1 MEQQKQNNI
10 QSKKRRHPRQQRV
23 IRFMVQLFAW
33 IGAALL
39 YYVAFAL
46 LFDTPLEHR
55 MRHSTDVLRS
65 EYETLSARYDSLEMV
80 LENVTER
87 DRSIF
92 RILFESDPY
101 DLESEQSEERL
112 ALHEKTISKSKRD
125 IITDMN
131 QRIDNV
137 DKRIANLE
145 SSWNRIKLLGDTLGE
160 KSNRIPS
167 IQPVLNKQLSLLTA
181 GYGNLLNPFYRTLQ
195 SHQGVDYTVAE
206 GSSVFAT
213 ADGTVKEISD
223 KSSTLG
229 KTIVIDHGNG
239 YQTSYS
245 HLLSTLVRRGQK
257 VERGD
262 VIALS
267 GNSGLSL
274 APHLHYE
281 VRFNGLRVDPIH
293 YFFMELSPVEYS
305 RIIRISQS
313 GMQSFD

>member
-1 MEQQKQNNI
+1 MQNDI
-10 QSKKRRHPRQQRV
+10 QGKKRRQPRRQRV

-80 LENVTER
+80 LDNVAER

-125 IITDMN
+125 IITDLH

-137 DKRIANLE
+137 DKRIADLE

-160 KSNRIPS
+160 KSNRIPA

-181 GYGNLLNPFYRTLQ
+181 GYGNLLNPFYRTLH

-257 VERGD
+257 IQRGD
-262 VIALS
+262 IIALS

>member
-1 MEQQKQNNI
+1 MQKQENNTRNT
-10 QSKKRRHPRQQRV
+10 KRRHPRRQRV
-23 IRFMVQLFAW
+23 IRFTIQLFAW

-80 LENVTER
+80 LDNIAER
-87 DRSIF
+87 DRSVF

-101 DLESEQSEERL
+101 DLNSEQSEERL
-112 ALHEKTISKSKRD
+112 ALHEKTISKNKRD
-125 IITDMN
+125 IIADLK

-137 DKRIANLE
+137 DNRIATLE

-257 VERGD
+257 VQRGD
-262 VIALS
+262 IIALS

-293 YFFMELSPVEYS
+293 YFFMELSPDEYS
-305 RIIRISQS
+305 RIIRIAQS

>member
-1 MEQQKQNNI
+1 MQRQDNYTKNP
-10 QSKKRRHPRQQRV
+10 KRRHPRRQRA
-23 IRFMVQLFAW
+23 IRFTIQLFAW

-80 LENVTER
+80 LDNIAER
-87 DRSIF
+87 DRSVF

-101 DLESEQSEERL
+101 DLNSEQSEERL
-112 ALHEKTISKSKRD
+112 ALHEKTISKNKRD
-125 IITDMN
+125 IIADLK

-137 DKRIANLE
+137 NNRIATLE

-257 VERGD
+257 VQRGD
-262 VIALS
+262 IIALS

-293 YFFMELSPVEYS
+293 YFFMELSPDEYS
-305 RIIRISQS
+305 RIIRIAQS

>member
-1 MEQQKQNNI
+1 MQKQENNTRNT
-10 QSKKRRHPRQQRV
+10 KRRHPRRQRV
-23 IRFMVQLFAW
+23 IRFTIQLFAW

-80 LENVTER
+80 LDNVAER
-87 DRSIF
+87 DRSVF

-101 DLESEQSEERL
+101 DLNSEQSEERL
-112 ALHEKTISKSKRD
+112 ALHEKTISKNKRD
-125 IITDMN
+125 IIADLK

-137 DKRIANLE
+137 NNRIATLE

-257 VERGD
+257 VQRGD
-262 VIALS
+262 IIALS

-293 YFFMELSPVEYS
+293 YFFMELSPDEYS
-305 RIIRISQS
+305 RIIRIAQS

>member
-1 MEQQKQNNI
+1 MQKQEDNTRNT
-10 QSKKRRHPRQQRV
+10 KRRHPRRQRV
-23 IRFMVQLFAW
+23 IRFTIQLFAW

-80 LENVTER
+80 LDNIAER
-87 DRSIF
+87 DRSVF

-101 DLESEQSEERL
+101 DLNSEQSEERL
-112 ALHEKTISKSKRD
+112 ALHEKTISKNKRD
-125 IITDMN
+125 IIADLK

-137 DKRIANLE
+137 NNRIATLE

-257 VERGD
+257 VQRGD
-262 VIALS
+262 IIALS

-293 YFFMELSPVEYS
+293 YFFMELSPDEYS
-305 RIIRISQS
+305 RIIRIAQS

>member
-1 MEQQKQNNI
+1 MQNDI
-10 QSKKRRHPRQQRV
+10 QGKKRRQPRRQRV

-80 LENVTER
+80 LDNVAER

-125 IITDMN
+125 IITDLH

-137 DKRIANLE
+137 DKRIADLE

-160 KSNRIPS
+160 KSNRIPA

-257 VERGD
+257 IQRGD
-262 VIALS
+262 IIALS

>member
-1 MEQQKQNNI
+1 MQRQDNYTKNP
-10 QSKKRRHPRQQRV
+10 KRRHPRRQRV
-23 IRFMVQLFAW
+23 IRFTIQLFAW

-80 LENVTER
+80 LDNVAER
-87 DRSIF
+87 DRSVF

-101 DLESEQSEERL
+101 DLNSEQSEERL
-112 ALHEKTISKSKRD
+112 ALHEKTISKNKRD
-125 IITDMN
+125 IIADLK

-137 DKRIANLE
+137 DNRIATLE

-257 VERGD
+257 VQRGD
-262 VIALS
+262 IIALS

-293 YFFMELSPVEYS
+293 YFFMELSPDEYS
-305 RIIRISQS
+305 RIIRIAQS

>member
-1 MEQQKQNNI
+1 MQRQDNYTKNP
-10 QSKKRRHPRQQRV
+10 KRRHPRRQRV
-23 IRFMVQLFAW
+23 IRFTIQLFAW

-80 LENVTER
+80 LDNIAER
-87 DRSIF
+87 DRSVF

-101 DLESEQSEERL
+101 DLNSEQSEERL

-125 IITDMN
+125 IIADLK

-137 DKRIANLE
+137 NNRIATLE

-257 VERGD
+257 VQRGD
-262 VIALS
+262 IIALS

-293 YFFMELSPVEYS
+293 YFFMELSPDEYS
-305 RIIRISQS
+305 RIIRIAQS

>member
-1 MEQQKQNNI
+1 MQNDI
-10 QSKKRRHPRQQRV
+10 QGKKRRQPRRQRV
-23 IRFMVQLFAW
+23 IRFIVQLFAW

-80 LENVTER
+80 LDNVAER

-125 IITDMN
+125 IITDLH

-137 DKRIANLE
+137 DKRIADLE

-257 VERGD
+257 VQRGD
-262 VIALS
+262 IIALS

>member
-1 MEQQKQNNI
+1 MQRQDNYTKNP
-10 QSKKRRHPRQQRV
+10 KRRHPRRQRA
-23 IRFMVQLFAW
+23 IRFTIQLFAW

-80 LENVTER
+80 LDNVAER
-87 DRSIF
+87 DRSVF

-101 DLESEQSEERL
+101 DLNSEQSEERL

-125 IITDMN
+125 IIADLK

-137 DKRIANLE
+137 DNRIATLE

-257 VERGD
+257 VQRGD
-262 VIALS
+262 IIALS

-293 YFFMELSPVEYS
+293 YFFMELSPDEYS
-305 RIIRISQS
+305 RIIRIAQS

>member
-1 MEQQKQNNI
+1 MEQQKQNDI
-10 QSKKRRHPRQQRV
+10 QGKKRRQPRRQRV

-80 LENVTER
+80 LDNIAER

-125 IITDMN
+125 IITDLH

-137 DKRIANLE
+137 DKRIADLE

-257 VERGD
+257 VQRGD
-262 VIALS
+262 IIALS

>member
-1 MEQQKQNNI
+1 MQKQESNTRNT
-10 QSKKRRHPRQQRV
+10 KRRHPRRQRA
-23 IRFMVQLFAW
+23 IRFTIQLFAW

-80 LENVTER
+80 LDNIAER
-87 DRSIF
+87 DRSVF

-101 DLESEQSEERL
+101 DLNSEQSEERL

-125 IITDMN
+125 IIADLK

-137 DKRIANLE
+137 DNRIATLE

-257 VERGD
+257 VQRGD
-262 VIALS
+262 IIALS

-293 YFFMELSPVEYS
+293 YFFMELSPDEYS
-305 RIIRISQS
+305 RIIRIAQS

>member
-1 MEQQKQNNI
+1 MQKQDNYTKNP
-10 QSKKRRHPRQQRV
+10 KRRHPRRQRV
-23 IRFMVQLFAW
+23 IRFTIQLFAW

-65 EYETLSARYDSLEMV
+65 EYEALSARYDSLEMV
-80 LENVTER
+80 LDNIAER
-87 DRSIF
+87 DRSVF

-101 DLESEQSEERL
+101 DLNSEQSEERL
-112 ALHEKTISKSKRD
+112 ALHEKTISKNKRD
-125 IITDMN
+125 IIADLK

-137 DKRIANLE
+137 NNRIATLE

-257 VERGD
+257 VQRGD
-262 VIALS
+262 IIALS

-293 YFFMELSPVEYS
+293 YFFMELSPDEYS
-305 RIIRISQS
+305 RIIRIAQS

>member
-1 MEQQKQNNI
+1 MQNDI
-10 QSKKRRHPRQQRV
+10 QGKKRRQPRRQRV

-65 EYETLSARYDSLEMV
+65 EYEALSARYDSLEMV
-80 LENVTER
+80 LDNVAER

-125 IITDMN
+125 IITDLH
-131 QRIDNV
+131 QRTDNV
-137 DKRIANLE
+137 DKRIADLE

-160 KSNRIPS
+160 KSNRIPA

-181 GYGNLLNPFYRTLQ
+181 GYGNLLNPFYRTLH

-257 VERGD
+257 VQRGD
-262 VIALS
+262 IIALS